1 MFSDS
6 NRHITVETE
15 SQRTSG
21 AHCRWDL
28 PESAVT
34 PEACYLQRREFLR
47 VFGLGVSILGAIA
60 IPP

>member
-1 MFSDS
+1 
-6 NRHITVETE
+6 VEPV
-15 SQRTSG
+15 SQRTNG
-21 AHCRWDL
+21 AHRRWDL